1 MFSSE
6 KWFGGGADN
15 FYSHTINQSL
25 RLNDADASYLSR
37 THDTGD
43 REKWT
48 FSFWVKGGDITKT
61 LVSPK
66 DD

>member
-43 REKWT
+43 R
-48 FSFWVKGGDITKT
+48 
-61 LVSPK
+61 
-66 DD
+66 